1 MTRIKTL
8 PYPIEPLN
16 SVRRREYSGE
26 SEAVP
31 LVEWLN
37 AKPTTKKK
45 KRVTQLLRA
54 LSASVNA
61 QKAAASTEFTVLM
74 HAAKSHHKRIARLLA
89 HYRYVP
95 DIRLTADGYL
105 WSTPIWRLP
114 RLNDP
119 YDDYRAVWAIGRLCE
134 LGRFRAIHE
143 CDGCGRWM
151 FAKRTDSA
159 TCSATC
165 RARKMRD
172 SMPESKKQIV
182 LAKLRARYLQ
192 KKKEQSS

>member
-1 MTRIKTL
+1 VTRIETL
-8 PYPIEPLN
+8 PHPIEPL
-16 SVRRREYSGE
+16 SRVRIREYSGE

-37 AKPTTKKK
+37 AKPTSKKK
-45 KRVTQLLRA
+45 KRVIQLLHL
-54 LSASVNA
+54 LSASVSA
-61 QKAAASTEFTVLM
+61 QKTMGSTEYSVLMAAAKP
-74 HAAKSHHKRIARLLA
+74 HYKRISRVLA

-105 WSTPIWRLP
+105 WSTPLWRLP
-114 RLNDP
+114 RFNEP

-143 CDGCGRWM
+143 CDGCGKWM

-172 SMPESKKQIV
+172 SMPEWRKRIV
-182 LAKLRARYLQ
+182 LEKLKARYW
-192 KKKEQSS
+192 KKKEQSQ

>member
-1 MTRIKTL
+1 MTRIQNL

-16 SVRRREYSGE
+16 IVKRREYSGE

-45 KRVTQLLRA
+45 NRVIQLLRV

-61 QKAAASTEFTVLM
+61 QKAARSTEYTVLM
-74 HAAKSHHKRIARLLA
+74 HAAKPHQKRIFRLLA

-143 CDGCGRWM
+143 CDGCGKWM

-172 SMPESKKQIV
+172 NMPEWRKKIA
-182 LAKLRARYLQ
+182 LEKLKTRYWD
-192 KKKEQSS
+192 KKKGQLQ